1 MHLFNADKL
10 CKYATV
16 KDIIED
22 FCVVRMKTYQDRK
35 NYMINNLERLLK
47 SCRTEIYPDEFRWHD

>member
-1 MHLFNADKL
+1 L

-35 NYMINNLERLLK
+35 NI
-47 SCRTEIYPDEFRWHD
+47 W